1 MSGFI
6 TFEERLEI
14 ESMVFQRCSFGEI
27 AKKINKDR
35 STISREIRRHSIT
48 EKSGYSGFG
57 FNACVHMEDFKLYTC
72 CFFGHRKID
81 KTPELIDRL
90 TKEIEVLITEKDVNV
105 FYFGSKSEFDDL
117 CHKVV
122 TELKE
127 KYPNIK
133 RIYVRSAFQH
143 IPDWYEE
150 SLLEHYEGTYF
161 PNHMEKAG
169 KASYVERNQEM
180 INKSDFCV
188 IYYDENYLPPRRK
201 NSRRD
206 LFDYQPKSGTAV
218 AYDYAVKKK
227 KKIINCF

>member
-1 MSGFI
+1 
-6 TFEERLEI
+6 
-14 ESMVFQRCSFGEI
+14 
-27 AKKINKDR
+27 
-35 STISREIRRHSIT
+35 
-48 EKSGYSGFG
+48 
-57 FNACVHMEDFKLYTC
+57 MEDLKLHTC

-81 KTPELIDRL
+81 KTPELIERL
-90 TKEIEVLITEKDVNV
+90 TKEIKVLITEKDVNV

-117 CHKVV
+117 CHKIV

-127 KYPNIK
+127 KYPHIK

-143 IPDWYEE
+143 IPDWYED
-150 SLLEHYEGTYF
+150 SLLQHYEDTYF
-161 PNHMEKAG
+161 PQHMEKAG

-206 LFDYQPKSGTAV
+206 LTDYQPKSGTAI
-218 AYDYAVKKK
+218 AYDYAVRKRKE
-227 KKIINCF
+227 IINVMITT